1 MNKFSRF
8 LIILLTIV
16 TGGLFLYSAYTKL
29 FPSIQSFEYTIVEFT
44 HVPLIVA
51 KIAARFFVSIEAA
64 FGFLMVIHFLGYRKW
79 VVKGALWLTVIFSLF
94 LVYLWISAGNNVNC
108 GCFGDNIFMKP
119 SVSLL
124 KNAVL
129 IFILWLLNRNN
140 KGFDYKWV
148 RITAPILLVAIVSS
162 IYIFFPVYEIYKL
175 DIKSLYTQDRKFVPA
190 IDLSKGKYVIS
201 FLSQSCGHCRKA
213 ATIMGKMKQNN
224 PAIPFYMV
232 IGGVESDLTNFW
244 NETQSQNIPY
254 TRLNKE
260 SFLKITGG
268 VFPQIYLVSNGM
280 VEESINYP
288 ELDQKLIE
296 KWMK

>member
-1 MNKFSRF
+1 MSKALRLFYV
-8 LIILLTIV
+8 LITIA

-44 HVPLIVA
+44 HVSLLVA
-51 KIAARFFVSIEAA
+51 KITARFFVSIEAA

-79 VVKGALWLTVIFSLF
+79 VVKGALWLTVVFSIFLI
-94 LVYLWISAGNNVNC
+94 YLWISAGNNVNC

-124 KNAVL
+124 KNAFL
-129 IFILWLLNRNN
+129 IFILWLLNRQSF
-140 KGFDYKWV
+140 GFDYKWT
-148 RITAPILLVAIVSS
+148 RITAPVLLVAIVSS
-162 IYIFFPVYEIYKL
+162 VYIFLPVYEIYRL
-175 DIKSLYTQDRKFVPA
+175 DFKPLYTQDKQFVPA
-190 IDLSKGKYVIS
+190 IDLTRGKYVIS

-213 ATIMGKMKQNN
+213 ATAMGKMKQKN

-232 IGGVESDLTNFW
+232 IGGVESDLTSFW
-244 NETQSQNIPY
+244 KETQSQNIRY
-254 TRLNKE
+254 TRLKKE